1 MAETDIPTVEELMK
15 QKIAELQALAGEQTS
30 SYIRLPNQPD
40 RTPKT
45 SNLWLILLIVAVIV
59 ALNISSFLK
68 LFPSK

>member
-45 SNLWLILLIVAVIV
+45 RNLWLILLIVAVIV

>member
-30 SYIRLPNQPD
+30 GYIRLPNQPD

-45 SNLWLILLIVAVIV
+45 SNLWLILLILVVIFAVNV
-59 ALNISSFLK
+59 RGFMK
-68 LFPSK
+68 VFR